1 MPKVGFTCR
10 CANECVALG
19 IERGMT
25 FSGTACIDE
34 YGEITFIIDL
44 QTAGPFKCHQQWF
57 TNYFRI
63 IE

>member
-1 MPKVGFTCR
+1 MLKVGFTCK
-10 CANECVALG
+10 CVNEFVALG

-34 YGEITFIIDL
+34 YGETTFVIDL
-44 QTAGPFKCHQQWF
+44 QTAGPFKCPQQWF